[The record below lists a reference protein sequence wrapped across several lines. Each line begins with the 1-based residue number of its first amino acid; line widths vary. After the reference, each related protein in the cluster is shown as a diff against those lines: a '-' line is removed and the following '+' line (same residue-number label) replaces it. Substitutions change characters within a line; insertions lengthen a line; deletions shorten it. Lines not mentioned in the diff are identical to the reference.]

1 MSDDESVPQVANCLR
16 ATHFVCAPISPRWT
30 CPRFERANVDSLAWP
45 LVQENLVADVE
56 RRSYLTGSNEERTC
70 LVHMFA
76 SLACARGSAI
86 SRSRHSLKSWRLV
99 FSRSA
104 HREPRVLKDLASGL
118 RVRVFDLRQKRM
130 GTFRYRA
137 GTVGDA

>member
-1 MSDDESVPQVANCLR
+1 
-16 ATHFVCAPISPRWT
+16 
-30 CPRFERANVDSLAWP
+30 
-45 LVQENLVADVE
+45 
-56 RRSYLTGSNEERTC
+56 
-70 LVHMFA
+70 MFA

-104 HREPRVLKDLASGL
+104 HRETRVLKDLASGL
-118 RVRVFDLRQKRM
+118 RVRVFGLRQKRM

-137 GTVGDA
+137 GTVGDACERCGETNLSYRVRAKTIATIAARIATAHASQVPLVRSPRRVDF